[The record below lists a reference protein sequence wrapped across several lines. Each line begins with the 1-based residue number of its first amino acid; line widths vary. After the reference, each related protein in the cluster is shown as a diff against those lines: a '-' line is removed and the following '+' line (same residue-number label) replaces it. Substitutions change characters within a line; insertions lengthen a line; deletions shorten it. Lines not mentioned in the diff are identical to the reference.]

1 MVPNWKR
8 VLTLFFGFKTPDFFW
23 LAYLIPLAKLR
34 VPMPYG
40 QPPWKFSCPLSYS
53 RPASG
58 TLLLQNISHIPLL
71 LVSTLRSWP
80 LALLLLCCSDPSALT
95 ADTGYPSGAMQ
106 THSRD
111 PALLSSD
118 QFLAI
123 PGHCPPWEGPHLKS
137 WGHGF
142 CRDRFCLLKICY
154 LVVGRWYHWLAL
166 SLCLFS

>member
-1 MVPNWKR
+1 MGCP
-8 VLTLFFGFKTPDFFW
+8 FKVSVELW
-23 LAYLIPLAKLR
+23 CLALA
-34 VPMPYG
+34 
-40 QPPWKFSCPLSYS
+40 SPLSFHDQQMTCQPGLCS
-53 RPASG
+53 LNAGRPTPMHSSDP
-58 TLLLQNISHIPLL
+58 LSLSHSSPCPGIPHHHR
-71 LVSTLRSWP
+71 SSRSWP

-123 PGHCPPWEGPHLKS
+123 PGHCPPWEGPHLQS
-137 WGHGF
+137 WGH
-142 CRDRFCLLKICY
+142 CFCLLKIRY
-154 LVVGRWYHWLAL
+154 LVVGRWCHWLAL